1 MTKTEEEMNM
11 TVREVIEALRHFNAD
26 DEVTVQDK
34 VTEIVV
40 DGKYIRTDSNQMAV
54 LEIDALGND
63 DEGPVLVI
71 GGLKLEAIRVS
82 GGDLYMEGVGNF
94 THTGDSVELD
104 AKAMEYER
112 QTFCDSCGLVQ
123 PSSDIEECIGCG
135 EGRMY
140 DIENIV

>member
-1 MTKTEEEMNM
+1 M
-11 TVREVIEALRHFNAD
+11 TVREVIEALRHFNAS

-34 VTEIVV
+34 VTNIVV

-71 GGLKLEAIRVS
+71 GGLKLEAFRVG
-82 GGDLYMEGVGNF
+82 GGDLYMEGAGGF
-94 THTGDSVELD
+94 THPGDSVELD
-104 AKAMEYER
+104 AKVMEYAR
-112 QTFCDSCGLVQ
+112 QTYCDSCGLVQ
-123 PSSDIEECIGCG
+123 SSSDIEECIGCG

-140 DIENIV
+140 DIECIV

>member
-1 MTKTEEEMNM
+1 M
-11 TVREVIEALRHFNAD
+11 TVKEVIEALQHFEAD
-26 DEVTVQDK
+26 DEVTVQDRA
-34 VTEIVV
+34 TEIVV

-71 GGLKLEAIRVS
+71 GGLKLEAFRDR
-82 GGDLYMEGVGNF
+82 GGDLYMDGVGSF

-104 AKAMEYER
+104 AKVMEYAC
-112 QTFCDSCGLVQ
+112 QTYCDSCGLVQ
-123 PSSDIEECIGCG
+123 PSSDIEECVGCG

-140 DIENIV
+140 DIEDIV